1 VQKRAV
7 PRALCREGK
16 KTASRSEPTRGI
28 CHAICLRGWTRSRK
42 QTSRQ
47 KCGHNPHNAQKVLT
61 ASVKRRKLVVLTHSQ
76 KAGRLFAS
84 LNFDYFAQPCAY
96 ANRTT
101 VTSCS
106 TQERR
111 VMGVNTENSIG
122 ESCSEPPHTNR
133 AICSKLVPRAINHP
147 AEFVCRALA
156 TDPVKSTPQS
166 LYVVRSRRIP

>member
-122 ESCSEPPHTNR
+122 ESCSEPPH
-133 AICSKLVPRAINHP
+133 
-147 AEFVCRALA
+147 
-156 TDPVKSTPQS
+156 S